1 MSSNKLINFP
11 KIVFSEMDKIVHETE
26 LADDCIL
33 SIGRSSVNDIVFI
46 DQTVSSKHGQIEIE
60 NKRVF
65 ITDFESTNGTFID
78 DLRLLSNNRTEVLA
92 TSKVKFGNLGRSQ
105 LAFSAANQAI
115 QNKPINT
122 KEKENSKLTIGRN
135 PDCDIFLDDPTVSRF
150 HATIE
155 KNGEDQFELIDLNS
169 TNGTYFKGKKI
180 VTAQLNKTDKFLIGK
195 FVVSVN
201 GLVER
206 LDERTAVR
214 IENGTKVYS
223 NGNVGLHPITFD
235 IKPKTLTAIMG
246 PSGCG
251 KSTLLKILN
260 GISRH
265 TSGKVYLFDL
275 EIDKNFDSIKRQI
288 GYVPQDDIV
297 HLELTVYQSIYF
309 AAKLRLENETD
320 VVIKQKIDLIL
331 KRLKIDKIRGNLNS
345 EISGGQRKRV
355 CIAIELLSDPLLLL
369 LDEPTSPLD
378 PQSIEEFMQILKELV
393 SENTTI
399 IMVTHK
405 PEDLQFMDDVI
416 FLAEGGHFAF
426 KGNTDSYLSFFNV
439 TSTIEVYSELS
450 GVNTS
455 KWIGK
460 NSNELLINLNREG
473 KDFDY
478 QKVKWWLQLY
488 WLTFRSLQV
497 KTNDKLNTAILILQA
512 PLIAL
517 LIGLIF
523 TEITLGVLFMM
534 IISSVWFGVNNAAR
548 EIVREKEIFLRE
560 KLFNIKVSTYLLSKL
575 ITLTILAII
584 QTGLFVLIIQLR
596 YSFEEIT
603 LGHSINNF
611 FWLLFI
617 SVVSSLL
624 GLLIS
629 ASMKTTDKV
638 MALVP
643 ILLIPQIMLAG
654 VITKISSPIVEVISY
669 LTFSRW
675 GTEGLGHV
683 QGDVSLDTKVFVYDS
698 AGLPVQDSVG
708 EFVLKNESNSES
720 VKTLLNEQYHESYT
734 VIFGKYSGDFF
745 LDFIILFI
753 IGITLYFSINRMLN
767 KRND

>member
-1 MSSNKLINFP
+1 MNSKKQIGFP
-11 KIVFSEMDKIVHETE
+11 KIFFSEKAKIIQETE
-26 LADDCIL
+26 LVDDCVL

-46 DQTVSSKHGQIEIE
+46 DQTVSSKHCQIEIE
-60 NKRVF
+60 NNRVF

-169 TNGTYFKGKKI
+169 TNGTYFNGKKI

-378 PQSIEEFMQILKELV
+378 PQSIEQLDDIDILRRSSVIARDLKFQILKRYNINHRETLEWIIESV
-393 SENTTI
+393 S
-399 IMVTHK
+399 
-405 PEDLQFMDDVI
+405 
-416 FLAEGGHFAF
+416 
-426 KGNTDSYLSFFNV
+426 
-439 TSTIEVYSELS
+439 
-450 GVNTS
+450 
-455 KWIGK
+455 WIK
-460 NSNELLINLNREG
+460 QNME
-473 KDFDY
+473 
-478 QKVKWWLQLY
+478 
-488 WLTFRSLQV
+488 
-497 KTNDKLNTAILILQA
+497 ILMHR
-512 PLIAL
+512 
-517 LIGLIF
+517 IGQ
-523 TEITLGVLFMM
+523 
-534 IISSVWFGVNNAAR
+534 
-548 EIVREKEIFLRE
+548 
-560 KLFNIKVSTYLLSKL
+560 NICNYDCLLSK
-575 ITLTILAII
+575 
-584 QTGLFVLIIQLR
+584 
-596 YSFEEIT
+596 
-603 LGHSINNF
+603 
-611 FWLLFI
+611 
-617 SVVSSLL
+617 
-624 GLLIS
+624 
-629 ASMKTTDKV
+629 
-638 MALVP
+638 
-643 ILLIPQIMLAG
+643 
-654 VITKISSPIVEVISY
+654 
-669 LTFSRW
+669 
-675 GTEGLGHV
+675 
-683 QGDVSLDTKVFVYDS
+683 
-698 AGLPVQDSVG
+698 
-708 EFVLKNESNSES
+708 
-720 VKTLLNEQYHESYT
+720 
-734 VIFGKYSGDFF
+734 
-745 LDFIILFI
+745 
-753 IGITLYFSINRMLN
+753 
-767 KRND
+767 